1 MYRESP
7 NTRKT
12 ISSSLAV
19 GTTVRV
25 VTGARSSNPFHRGF
39 SQQNTEEIFRIKLI
53 DKKQPIPGY
62 ILEDLSGEEIS
73 GVFYAEELVETVL
86 PEFYPIKI
94 LRSRIS
100 KKKKQREFFVT
111 FLGWPKKFDS
121 WVNQS
126 EISDINKE

>member
-1 MYRESP
+1 
-7 NTRKT
+7 
-12 ISSSLAV
+12 
-19 GTTVRV
+19 
-25 VTGARSSNPFHRGF
+25 
-39 SQQNTEEIFRIKLI
+39 
-53 DKKQPIPGY
+53 
-62 ILEDLSGEEIS
+62 
-73 GVFYAEELVETVL
+73 VFYAEELVETVL

-100 KKKKQREFFVT
+100 KKKKKKE